1 MPARASCRGERA
13 AFLTLFL
20 WSTAALSQQITPA
33 QSGLTAS
40 ADGLTLQV
48 NALRDDILRVRMWKG
63 DAEPEDASWA
73 VLSQAR
79 TSSVAVTAETGGFA
93 TKALRVRVDDHL
105 LLTVTDLQ
113 AAQLQRSFFRAG
125 R

>member
-1 MPARASCRGERA
+1 MPARASCRGEGA

-20 WSTAALSQQITPA
+20 LSTAALSQQITPA

-40 ADGLTLQV
+40 ADGVTLQV
-48 NALRDDILRVRMWKG
+48 NALRDDVLRVRMWKG

-79 TSSVAVTAETGGFA
+79 TSSVPVTAETRRLCDQG
-93 TKALRVRVDDHL
+93 
-105 LLTVTDLQ
+105 
-113 AAQLQRSFFRAG
+113 AAGTRG
-125 R
+125 